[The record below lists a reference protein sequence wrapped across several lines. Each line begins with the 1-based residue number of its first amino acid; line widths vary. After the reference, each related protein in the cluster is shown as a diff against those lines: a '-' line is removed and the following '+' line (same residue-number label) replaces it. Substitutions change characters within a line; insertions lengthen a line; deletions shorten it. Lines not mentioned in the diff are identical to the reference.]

1 MADGDIAAAAGTG
14 AGTGTATGATATG
27 AAATVAGGKV
37 MWICTIAVVAFCLR
51 KGSLGWHEI
60 YHQCRDY
67 QSCADD
73 KSQVPGK
80 LKFLRFT

>member
-14 AGTGTATGATATG
+14 AGTGTGTATGA
-27 AAATVAGGKV
+27 AAATVAGGKA

-67 QSCADD
+67 QGCADD
-73 KSQVPGK
+73 KSQIPGK